1 MWGVY
6 RFKLGFGGAFTP
18 WIGAW
23 DFPPNRAAYWGYTV
37 AMPKVL
43 DAMRRRH
50 PGQAVAGLATT

>member
-6 RFKLGFGGAFTP
+6 RFMQGSSGEFTP

-23 DFPPNRAAYWGYTV
+23 DYPTVRAEYWAYTV

-43 DAMRRRH
+43 DTMRRRH
-50 PGQAVAGLATT
+50 RQDMTTNRPD

>member
-6 RFKLGFGGAFTP
+6 RFKQGFGGEFTP

-23 DFPPNRAAYWGYTV
+23 DFPTNRAPVYWGYTV

-43 DAMRRRH
+43 EVMRRRH
-50 PGQAVAGLATT
+50 SG